1 MRRLVSLQRKHH
13 TAALCFLPFEAQVRQ
28 PGNQQADPHPMP
40 NLMETYTIL
49 DISASM
55 TLRNFCCFQVIQPV
69 VPLLQKRKDSFF
81 SYPERLL

>member
-1 MRRLVSLQRKHH
+1 MGLVSLQKKHH
-13 TAALCFLPFEAQVRQ
+13 RAALCFLPYEDQVRQ
-28 PGNQQADPHPMP
+28 PGNQQAGPHQMP

-49 DISASM
+49 DISAST
-55 TLRNFCCFQVIQPV
+55 TLRNFCCFQVIRPV